1 MIENTE
7 YMCNEFLGYILRRQ
21 QDCAAKKLSPYFLS
35 KKFSRKHC
43 TPFVSLYSMLFLA
56 PK

>member
-1 MIENTE
+1 MMENTE